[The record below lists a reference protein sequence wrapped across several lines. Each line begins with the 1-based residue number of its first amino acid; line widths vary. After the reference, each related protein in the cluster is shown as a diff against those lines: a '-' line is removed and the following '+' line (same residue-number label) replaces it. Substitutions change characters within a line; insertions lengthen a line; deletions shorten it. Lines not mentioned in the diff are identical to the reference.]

1 MNPQFTSP
9 LVSALFELGRTT
21 MQDQL
26 KEANLGVPSVEPDAD
41 FDRWAEAR
49 EGERPVTL
57 PNASQASID
66 DELGRLEKRRFRGTP
81 HEL

>member
-26 KEANLGVPSVEPDAD
+26 KEANLCVPSGEPDVD
-41 FDRWAEAR
+41 FDRWADAR

-57 PNASQASID
+57 PTASHEEI
-66 DELGRLEKRRFRGTP
+66 EMEWGRLEKRGFRGVP